1 MENTES
7 IVWKDCRRLIFGI
20 PWPFTKYKLT
30 EEKLLMGTGILN
42 IKEEEVR
49 LFRIVDVTLSRSLWE
64 RIFGLGTVHVCSAD
78 KTTPEFS
85 IVWIKNS
92 QKIKDLISEKVEVA
106 RKTNRVIGR
115 ELMFADGDE
124 EM

>member
-1 MENTES
+1 MENSEN

-20 PWPFTKYKLT
+20 PWPFTNYKLT

-49 LFRIVDVTLSRSLWE
+49 LFRIVDVTLSRSIWE

-85 IVWIKNS
+85 IAWIKNA
-92 QKIKDLISEKVEVA
+92 QKVKDLISEKVEVA

-115 ELMFADGDE
+115 ELMFADGEE